1 VHQRGMRRVFGVV
14 KVNVRHHAG
23 FLGASAPNELA
34 RCCKELVGDRGQL
47 PQPPPRRPVA
57 RLAHEAARLPE
68 RIGAVVVPRLYV
80 HVVRDDERDGD
91 QLPIATLPA
100 AAEPLVYITRLAQL
114 PPQPTVPL
122 QKSHHV
128 HRAADGVVAGERSGS
143 HLAVGRLKAE
153 GGHLCESDV
162 GAKNSNS
169 DSCCTANQIR
179 THVRMGRGRKGA
191 SETHSQRRGAP
202 SMSGKKSPLPET
214 TLLAQMIE
222 MRLAGSERTAP
233 ELLGFRRFVALL
245 VEGHPFPPFV
255 LDEEVEFHAQC
266 QCCVG
271 EIPNAR
277 VIPCPCVPA
286 GGTSAAKY
294 RSHRRALLGLARKP
308 CGRGRASSRP
318 LRWGHGE
325 RARWQA
331 SAACGGPRLL
341 AGETWRYV
349 GSDAYRP

>member
-1 VHQRGMRRVFGVV
+1 MHQRGMRLVFGVV
-14 KVNVRHHAG
+14 KVNVRHRAG

-34 RCCKELVGDRGQL
+34 RCCKELVGDRGKL

-143 HLAVGRLKAE
+143 HLAVGGLKAE

-169 DSCCTANQIR
+169 DSCRTANQIR
-179 THVRMGRGRKGA
+179 THVRMVRGRKGA

-202 SMSGKKSPLPET
+202 SMSAKKSSATGDDP
-214 TLLAQMIE
+214 AVMANGH
-222 MRLAGSERTAP
+222 AG
-233 ELLGFRRFVALL
+233 
-245 VEGHPFPPFV
+245 
-255 LDEEVEFHAQC
+255 
-266 QCCVG
+266 
-271 EIPNAR
+271 
-277 VIPCPCVPA
+277 
-286 GGTSAAKY
+286 K
-294 RSHRRALLGLARKP
+294 LARHAAVHGCLQVRHGVTSGLMLIVP
-308 CGRGRASSRP
+308 DDVCEDDHPSTSVGVRAFGAAQDRPPGR
-318 LRWGHGE
+318 
-325 RARWQA
+325 
-331 SAACGGPRLL
+331 
-341 AGETWRYV
+341 
-349 GSDAYRP
+349 